1 MERVAR
7 IEFLQEIIAD
17 IESTD
22 TSDMRSAAGSPASV
36 SVTTDIKV
44 QAVD

>member
-1 MERVAR
+1 MT
-7 IEFLQEIIAD
+7 EI
-17 IESTD
+17 TD

-44 QAVD
+44 QAR